1 MQKIPIGTANFK
13 RLRDDNKYYL
23 DKTSNIK
30 EFLNLGGDVTILAR
44 PRRFGKT
51 LFQSTLYYFF
61 SNKEK
66 DETLFRDTNIYED
79 KEFLITILVNI
90 L

>member
-1 MQKIPIGTANFK
+1 MQQIPIGIGNFK
-13 RLRDDNKYYL
+13 RLRDDNNYYL

-30 EFLNLGGDVTILAR
+30 EFLEISANVTILAR

-66 DETLFRDTNIYED
+66 DETNVEVCGKVEIG
-79 KEFLITILVNI
+79 
-90 L
+90 